1 MGVMTSCW
9 VLVLLAGCAGGK
21 TTARATAPKTANTET
36 TATSVCIDPAGEAAT
51 IAHATAQG
59 SKLAFCIGTS
69 RTADPKQCIEV
80 DLQSRAYHRLD
91 KPPAIAAGPAHVETT
106 MPRLDVCVSG
116 SCTSL
121 VAKVMPE
128 MAAMRAA
135 TNNDGSQ
142 AVVLLGDA
150 ERGRGY
156 AEVWDVGKKQR
167 TGKFRYAHGIYRCGD
182 VAMLGTSIYLSAA
195 QCNAPAA
202 RARLYNLRGRQI
214 ANVGGRDF
222 GSFGNAFVQVDGDTW
237 AFLSENANKLVFQ
250 DVAKGTI
257 VKRIDTSKL
266 FGQESGLGTPGES
279 TLTHLPDGRLVVIA
293 GSPATGSLA
302 IVDPKSDKLDL
313 VPAPA
318 CKGVR

>member
-1 MGVMTSCW
+1 MTSRW

-21 TTARATAPKTANTET
+21 TATRTAAPKANAET
-36 TATSVCIDPAGEAAT
+36 PATPVCIDPTGEAAT

-80 DLQSRAYHRLD
+80 DLQSHAYRHLD
-91 KPPAIAAGPAHVETT
+91 KPPAIASGPAHVETT
-106 MPRLDVCVSG
+106 LPRLDVCVSG

-121 VAKVMPE
+121 VSKVMPT

-135 TNNDGSQ
+135 TTNDGSQ

-156 AEVWDVGKKQR
+156 AEVWDVGKKHR
-167 TGKFRYAHGIYRCGD
+167 TGKFRYAHGVYRCGD

-202 RARLYNLRGRQI
+202 RARLYNLRGRRI

-222 GSFGNAFVQVDGDTW
+222 GSFGNAFVQVGDDTW
-237 AFLSENANKLVFQ
+237 AFLSENANKLVLQ
-250 DVAKGTI
+250 NVAKGTV
-257 VKRIDTSKL
+257 VKRIDTSTL

-279 TLTHLPDGRLVVIA
+279 TLTRLPDGRLVVIA

-302 IVDPKSDKLDL
+302 IVDPESDKLEL
-313 VPAPA
+313 VPAPT
-318 CKGVR
+318 CKGMR